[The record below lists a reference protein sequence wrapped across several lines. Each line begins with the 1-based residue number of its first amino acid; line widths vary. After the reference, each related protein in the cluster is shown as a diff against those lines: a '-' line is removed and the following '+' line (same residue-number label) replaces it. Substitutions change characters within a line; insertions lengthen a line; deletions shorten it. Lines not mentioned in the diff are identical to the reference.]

1 MEEIIG
7 TIRCD
12 TFDKESKS
20 EGTRAVLVGKDG
32 REYKLYRK
40 ETYPVDDA
48 ILISFDGKEV
58 QITGENEEDTGN
70 FCVVSIKEANKTD
83 NI

>member
-20 EGTRAVLVGKDG
+20 D

-70 FCVVSIKEANKTD
+70 FCVVSIKETNKTD